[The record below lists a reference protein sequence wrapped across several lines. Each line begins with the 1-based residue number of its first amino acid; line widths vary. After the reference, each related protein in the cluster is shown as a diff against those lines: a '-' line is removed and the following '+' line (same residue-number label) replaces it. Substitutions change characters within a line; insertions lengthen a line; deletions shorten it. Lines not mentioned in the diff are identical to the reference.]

1 VVKLAL
7 NRPEVLNAIDRQMI
21 SELADAVE
29 NLKRDPEVRVVV
41 LTGIG
46 KAFSSGG
53 DLRLLLESCKQPPTE
68 IYNTI
73 VTKVNEIMYTL
84 HTMDKITIAAIKGVA
99 IGAGLA
105 LALACDLR
113 IAAEDAKLSTGFARI
128 GLHTEFGISYFLAR
142 LTNPSKALELILT
155 SEFVDAREAER
166 LGLVNKVVS
175 PEKVESEAMELA
187 TKIARGPWFAIRLIK
202 KDVYESVRADLKTIL
217 EREALG
223 QAICLRTEDAKEGI
237 RALIERREPQFKG
250 K

>member
-1 VVKLAL
+1 M
-7 NRPEVLNAIDRQMI
+7 QMI
-21 SELADAVE
+21 LELADAVE
-29 NLKRDPEVRVVV
+29 MLKKDSEVRVVV

-53 DLRLLLESCKQPPTE
+53 DLRFLLENCERPSTE

-73 VTKVNEIMYTL
+73 VTKVNEIMYAL

-113 IAAEDAKLSTGFARI
+113 IAAEGAKLSTGFARI
-128 GLHTEFGISYFLAR
+128 GLHAEFGISYFLTK
-142 LTNPSKALELILT
+142 LTNPSQALELMLT

-166 LGLVNKVVS
+166 LGLVNKVV
-175 PEKVESEAMELA
+175 PPKRVESEALELA
-187 TKIARGPWFAIRLIK
+187 TRIARGPWLAIRLIK
-202 KDVYESVRADLKTIL
+202 KDVYESVKADLKTIL

-223 QAICLRTEDAKEGI
+223 QALCLRTEDAKEGI
-237 RALIERREPQFKG
+237 KALIERREPQFKG
-250 K
+250 R

>member
-1 VVKLAL
+1 
-7 NRPEVLNAIDRQMI
+7 MI
-21 SELADAVE
+21 LELVDVVE
-29 NLKRDPEVRVVV
+29 NLKKDSEVRAVV

-53 DLRLLLESCKQPPTE
+53 DLRFLLESCEHSSTE
-68 IYNTI
+68 IYDAI
-73 VTKVNEIMYTL
+73 VTKVNEMMYTL

-113 IAAEDAKLSTGFARI
+113 IAAEDAKLNVGFARI
-128 GLHTEFGISYFLAR
+128 GLHTEFGISYFLTK

-166 LGLVNKVVS
+166 LGLVNKVVPS
-175 PEKVESEAMELA
+175 EKVESEAMELA
-187 TKIARGPWFAIRLIK
+187 MRIARGPWFAMRLIK
-202 KDVYESVRADLKTIL
+202 KDVYESIRADLKTIL

-223 QAICLRTEDAKEGI
+223 QALCLRTEDVKEGI
-237 RALIERREPQFKG
+237 KALIERREPQFKG
-250 K
+250 R